1 MMQRLKNIAYVTS
14 TKILLDKAGHIAE
27 SLEIGGR
34 IKDNFAPD
42 LIYH

>member
-1 MMQRLKNIAYVTS
+1 MVQTHKNVADITS

-27 SLEIGGR
+27 SLEVGGR
-34 IKDNFAPD
+34 IKDNFAQD